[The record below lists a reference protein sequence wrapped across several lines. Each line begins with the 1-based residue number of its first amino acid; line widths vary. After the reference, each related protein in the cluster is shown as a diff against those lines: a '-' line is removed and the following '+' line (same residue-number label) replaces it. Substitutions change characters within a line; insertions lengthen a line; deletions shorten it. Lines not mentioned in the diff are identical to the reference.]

1 MNIKK
6 LRKDFPILQKKISGK
21 FPIYFDNACQ
31 TLRPKNVIDKILE
44 YYTQYPACGGRSIH
58 KWGDRTTK
66 EFEHSREIIAK
77 LIGAEDSKE
86 IIFTK
91 NTTEGLNLVAHSL
104 NFKKGDIVLGSD
116 REHNS
121 NLIPWQILTKTKGI
135 KHKIVPSKSDSTFDL
150 EKFKFMVKGARLV
163 SIIYTSNIDGYTLPV
178 KEIIKT
184 AHDHGALVMLD
195 AAQTIPHKEIDAKKL
210 DVDFLAF
217 SGHKM
222 LGPSGTG
229 ILYGKY
235 HLLEELNPIFTGGGV
250 AKNTTYTGHE
260 LLEPPEKFEAGLQNY
275 AGMIGLGEA
284 AKYLMKVGLNNIE
297 KHELELNKIAT
308 EGLLEIDG
316 SRIIG
321 IQDYRL
327 RSGVISFGLDGIH
340 SHDICMILDDTENIM
355 IRSGSHCVHSWFNS
369 RGIQG
374 SARASFYLYNTKEEV
389 EKFVD
394 ALKKVRKAI

>member
-235 HLLEELNPIFTGGGV
+235 HLLEELNPIFTGGGA

>member
-121 NLIPWQILTKTKGI
+121 NLIPWQILTKT
-135 KHKIVPSKSDSTFDL
+135 
-150 EKFKFMVKGARLV
+150 
-163 SIIYTSNIDGYTLPV
+163 
-178 KEIIKT
+178 
-184 AHDHGALVMLD
+184 
-195 AAQTIPHKEIDAKKL
+195 
-210 DVDFLAF
+210 
-217 SGHKM
+217 
-222 LGPSGTG
+222 
-229 ILYGKY
+229 
-235 HLLEELNPIFTGGGV
+235 
-250 AKNTTYTGHE
+250 
-260 LLEPPEKFEAGLQNY
+260 
-275 AGMIGLGEA
+275 
-284 AKYLMKVGLNNIE
+284 
-297 KHELELNKIAT
+297 
-308 EGLLEIDG
+308 
-316 SRIIG
+316 
-321 IQDYRL
+321 
-327 RSGVISFGLDGIH
+327 
-340 SHDICMILDDTENIM
+340 
-355 IRSGSHCVHSWFNS
+355 
-369 RGIQG
+369 
-374 SARASFYLYNTKEEV
+374 
-389 EKFVD
+389 
-394 ALKKVRKAI
+394 